1 MPSGLFAPDFRT
13 SVYWLDDT
21 QPSVGKGAAALPAR
35 VDAVVIGSG
44 LTGSSAAHALAMAG
58 RSVVVLDRGGIGEGA
73 SSRNAGMLGKG
84 SRQSYLLLA
93 KAAGRDAA
101 KSCFAELG
109 AIYDEAVSRIESEGF
124 DCDFRRS
131 GRFIG
136 ALRPDHLERLIRE
149 YEARADHLGEKVEII
164 RGTPEG
170 IVGSQNYYGGV
181 LLHDGAAVNPA
192 AYTAAMIARARK
204 AGAVFLGHTMAKGV
218 RRAATGFEVATSRG
232 AIKCRNVVVATN
244 GYGGGELP
252 WAAAR
257 LVPINAYM
265 IATGELPRDLIES
278 VCPGNSTYVDSTRAN
293 RYFQA
298 TPDGRRL
305 VFGGR
310 TGRRPLG
317 PLSVVARRI
326 HADMVDLFP
335 QLAEARIAR
344 VWAGRCA
351 ASLDDAPHVA
361 EHDGIHYAVGFS
373 FTGLALAP
381 YLGRLAGQWVATGVR
396 PQSIF
401 AGNSFPAFPL
411 GARFLRGFAGP
422 IATRYFAWVDR
433 PVPKAQAAIS

>member
-1 MPSGLFAPDFRT
+1 MPSRLFAPDFQT
-13 SVYWLDDT
+13 SVYWLDKT
-21 QPSVGKGAAALPAR
+21 RPPIEEGMTELPAR
-35 VDAVVIGSG
+35 ADAVVIGSG
-44 LTGSSAAHALAMAG
+44 LTGSSAAHALATAG
-58 RSVVVLDRGGIGEGA
+58 RSVVVLDRGGLGQGA

-93 KAAGRDAA
+93 KAAGRAVA
-101 KSCFAELG
+101 NSYFAELD
-109 AIYDEAVSRIESEGF
+109 AIYDEAVSRIEAEGF
-124 DCDFRRS
+124 DCGFRRS
-131 GRFIG
+131 GRFVG

-149 YEARADHLGEKVEII
+149 YEARADNLGEKVEII

-170 IVGSQNYYGGV
+170 VVGSQNYYGGV
-181 LLHDGAAVNPA
+181 LLQDGASVNPA
-192 AYTAAMIARARK
+192 AYTAAMIARAGK
-204 AGAVFLGHTMAKGV
+204 AGATFLGHTMAKKV
-218 RRAATGFEVATSRG
+218 RRTSAGFEVTTSRG
-232 AIKCRNVVVATN
+232 VIGCRNVVVATN

-265 IATGELPRDLIES
+265 IATGELPREIVES
-278 VCPGNSTYVDSTRAN
+278 ICPGNSTYVDSTRAN
-293 RYFQA
+293 RYFQM

-310 TGRRPLG
+310 TGRRPPG

-326 HADMVDLFP
+326 HSDMVDLFP

-344 VWAGRCA
+344 AWEGRCA
-351 ASLDDAPHVA
+351 ASLDYAPHVA

-381 YLGRLAGQWVATGVR
+381 YLGRLAGQWAATGLR
-396 PQSIF
+396 PQSVF
-401 AGNSFPAFPL
+401 AGNSFPAFPP

-422 IATRYFAWVDR
+422 VATRYFAWVDR
-433 PVPKAQAAIS
+433 PVPKTQAAS